1 MQWFIYNLVFFFFLG
16 RGFLQFG
23 NVSYGIEPLESSIGF
38 EHVIYQLEPKKRDV
52 LLYAEKDIGLRNQKY
67 KIQSVMVG
75 D

>member
-1 MQWFIYNLVFFFFLG
+1 MPWFIYNLYFFFFLG

-38 EHVIYQLEPKKRDV
+38 EHVIYQVEPKKRDA
-52 LLYAEKDIGLRNQKY
+52 LLYAEKDIELRDLKY
-67 KIQSVMVG
+67 KIQSVTVG